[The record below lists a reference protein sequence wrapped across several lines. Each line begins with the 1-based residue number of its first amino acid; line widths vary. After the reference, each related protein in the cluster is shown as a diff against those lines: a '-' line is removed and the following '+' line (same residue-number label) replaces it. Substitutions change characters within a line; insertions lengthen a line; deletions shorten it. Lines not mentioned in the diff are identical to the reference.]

1 MHPHREVGPGVL
13 EQVRVRNPA
22 QHAWDKETSLSQPS
36 LQGIGSSL
44 LSVDEGRQVDEH
56 GDILTR
62 ARRAYAAQDWR
73 SAAARFDAVPPERLT
88 ADDHGNLFGKSREIH
103 RSLSRRIA
111 GANNVS
117 ILVRA

>member
-1 MHPHREVGPGVL
+1 MLPACHASPSRGRPRGA
-13 EQVRVRNPA
+13 RASSSPKPA

-62 ARRAYAAQDWR
+62 AQRAYAAQDWR

-88 ADDHGNLFGKSREIH
+88 ADDL
-103 RSLSRRIA
+103 A
-111 GANNVS
+111 AYADAVW
-117 ILVRA
+117 